1 MRKLSLAAVGLS
13 MILLILNVSLYDKLQ
28 QFIPVIRG
36 LEAETTYILALRVLV
51 INILSLTAFL
61 VPTKSIHRSH
71 QLSDL
76 NRFGGWVLMF
86 IMFKMSFEFLGL
98 FYREFLEMQM
108 YLLLAGMAALL
119 IYGVMRHGYLFTQ
132 AFWKKVSFNTS
143 EKILFISL
151 LLLYL
156 AVNVPAVFAGMNQ

>member
-1 MRKLSLAAVGLS
+1 
-13 MILLILNVSLYDKLQ
+13 
-28 QFIPVIRG
+28 
-36 LEAETTYILALRVLV
+36 
-51 INILSLTAFL
+51 
-61 VPTKSIHRSH
+61 
-71 QLSDL
+71 
-76 NRFGGWVLMF
+76 
-86 IMFKMSFEFLGL
+86 MFKMSFEFLGL

-156 AVNVPAVFAGMNQ
+156 AVNVPAVFAGINQ